1 MMTIVDG
8 IPGYLNGCVLEAI
21 AECDRLAALPGLYT
35 NGAGLITGIPAL
47 KGKPIRKKGTF
58 SSVNAEVID
67 DEPAFDEYIT
77 PQTVA
82 LCRFYF

>member
-8 IPGYLNGCVLEAI
+8 IPGLLNGCVLEAI
-21 AECDRLAALPGLYT
+21 MECNRLAVQPDLYT

-58 SSVNAEVID
+58 SSVYAEVID